1 MARLRIVFREW
12 SQLSR
17 SLSIPFALPTQ
28 TPKGRGRVSPTTAHL
43 VLSPSVRRED
53 VLAMCPNVTDTTI
66 SRQCLTCENDAT
78 FRTGVLSS
86 SLFPSHG
93 VALSPVPRLGSTA
106 RGAHAAPA
114 PYERLLPGGCCWCP
128 GWESAATCSQQ
139 KTELMTFSC
148 LIS

>member
-43 VLSPSVRRED
+43 VLSPSLRRED

-106 RGAHAAPA
+106 RGAQAAPA

-128 GWESAATCSQQ
+128 GWESAAACSQQ